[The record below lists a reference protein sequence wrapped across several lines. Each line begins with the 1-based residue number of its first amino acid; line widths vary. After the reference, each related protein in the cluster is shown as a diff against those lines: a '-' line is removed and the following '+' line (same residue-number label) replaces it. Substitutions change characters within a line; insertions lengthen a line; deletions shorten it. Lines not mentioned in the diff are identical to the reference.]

1 MNNILLP
8 FISKQWRTLHENLFY
23 LENVKKKIHFYYNT
37 YHLDELLIYKE
48 IIHAFEIML
57 SEHEQLEDL
66 EKKMYNTTK
75 DLSTM
80 IYKTSII
87 RLKPEYE
94 LYDLILGK
102 PDRNKNEKYD
112 ESIIQQIERL
122 VQMENM
128 NFQRIKDIIIA
139 KKNEI

>member
-8 FISKQWRTLHENLFY
+8 LISKQWRTLHENRFC

-48 IIHAFEIML
+48 IIHAFEFML

-66 EKKMYNTTK
+66 EKKIYNTTN

-112 ESIIQQIERL
+112 ELVVQQIERL

-128 NFQRIKDIIIA
+128 NFQRINDTIIA